1 MKETVWLKDS
11 LCVCSLRVPA
21 ELIRIHDAGG
31 IRDGRTVRDETGT
44 SGVSLPLFFFCV
56 RRPRSLSNSEYI
68 SVHRCIYCETPGRFN
83 TAIRTLHHDV

>member
-1 MKETVWLKDS
+1 MWLKDS

-44 SGVSLPLFFFCV
+44 SGVSLLNTF
-56 RRPRSLSNSEYI
+56 LSTFAFIARLLEDLT
-68 SVHRCIYCETPGRFN
+68 HQ
-83 TAIRTLHHDV
+83 DV